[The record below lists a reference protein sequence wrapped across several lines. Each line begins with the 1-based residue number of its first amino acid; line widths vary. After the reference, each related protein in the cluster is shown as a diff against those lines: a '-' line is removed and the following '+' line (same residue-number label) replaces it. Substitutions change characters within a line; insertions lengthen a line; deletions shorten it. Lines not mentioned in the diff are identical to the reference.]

1 MMTDHMLL
9 HLLFPESGLAASIWC
24 SEELKDVKR
33 GESSQEVGGAVDTDE
48 EGPEEGVAVGRRQ
61 SLR

>member
-9 HLLFPESGLAASIWC
+9 HLLLPESGLAASIWC

-33 GESSQEVGGAVDTDE
+33 GESRQEVGGAVDTDE